1 MGRTPTTSGGVTPK
15 NDRIQI
21 RFTWRGKE
29 YRPTLDLKPNAA
41 NLKAAARLRE
51 QILDEIKMGT
61 FSLEQHFPEYRF
73 IATTVPAGADGSAP
87 HQRTLAEWTDIFFE
101 FKGRSTEHS
110 TMFVYKRHM
119 LSYWTSVWGELNPKY
134 ITNEMV
140 QMRLAKLAKGFVDKD
155 GKVQRPLSR
164 KTQNNILIPLRGV
177 FDLICKNLT
186 TIKNPVAG
194 VENLKPEMHLPDP
207 FTPQEVEL
215 ILKALA
221 KRNQEVADYYEFAM
235 FAGLR
240 DSEQIALLWDNVD
253 LVEMTLH
260 VCRAKVLGQSK
271 ERTKTHK
278 GRMVELNARAA
289 AVIERQRA
297 RTQLAGNE
305 VFMNP
310 FTGKAWNDDQEQRV
324 EFRAAIRA
332 AGVRYRPPKEC
343 RDTSVTMG
351 LMAGAD
357 PAWVAAQHGHSVI
370 TMLRSYAKWL
380 PKGDGN
386 RNLNKVNMALGGS
399 ISALEKSISALE
411 PHLETPRNQKTH

>member
-1 MGRTPTTSGGVTPK
+1 
-15 NDRIQI
+15 
-21 RFTWRGKE
+21 
-29 YRPTLDLKPNAA
+29 
-41 NLKAAARLRE
+41 
-51 QILDEIKMGT
+51 
-61 FSLEQHFPEYRF
+61 
-73 IATTVPAGADGSAP
+73 
-87 HQRTLAEWTDIFFE
+87 
-101 FKGRSTEHS
+101 
-110 TMFVYKRHM
+110 
-119 LSYWTSVWGELNPKY
+119 
-134 ITNEMV
+134 
-140 QMRLAKLAKGFVDKD
+140 
-155 GKVQRPLSR
+155 
-164 KTQNNILIPLRGV
+164 
-177 FDLICKNLT
+177 
-186 TIKNPVAG
+186 
-194 VENLKPEMHLPDP
+194 
-207 FTPQEVEL
+207 
-215 ILKALA
+215 
-221 KRNQEVADYYEFAM
+221 M

-253 LVEMTLH
+253 LVEKTLH
-260 VCRAKVLGQSK
+260 ICRAKVLGQSK

-278 GRMVELNARAA
+278 GRTVELNARAA

-357 PAWVAAQHGHSVI
+357 PAWVAAQHGHSVV

-386 RNLNKVNMALGGS
+386 RNLNKVNLALGES
-399 ISALEKSISALE
+399 ISALGKSISALD
-411 PHLETPRNQKTH
+411 PHQRPPRNQKTH